1 VAGIVDAINVVLDLS
16 FFPLLDRAEAGLV
29 SDAEANAFDSTVA
42 LGGLAQFVLLVGTAI
57 AFLAWL
63 SRIVE
68 NIPRLG
74 GGQPLASP
82 RAAIGWWFV
91 PFANLVQPF
100 RIVADAYRRLAPAK
114 PAPGLWLVTLWW
126 LLWVVGNLVGN
137 VALRVVLQEN
147 PTIADL
153 RREFLAYAVSDVLTA
168 VAAALAVVMVRRM
181 QRWADDRAAT
191 ASGLPMPNT
200 LVVPPAA
207 GA

>member
-29 SDAEANAFDSTVA
+29 SDAEANAFDSIFGMSGVA
-42 LGGLAQFVLLVGTAI
+42 QAAVILATAV

-68 NIPRLG
+68 NIPLLG

-100 RIVADAYRRLAPAK
+100 RIVADAYRRLATAQ

-126 LLWVVGNLVGN
+126 LLWIVGNLVSN

-153 RREFLAYAVSDVLTA
+153 RLEFLAYAVSDVLTA
-168 VAAALAVVMVRRM
+168 VAAVLAVIVVRRM

-191 ASGLPMPNT
+191 ASGLPVPNT

>member
-29 SDAEANAFDSTVA
+29 NDAEANAFDSIF
-42 LGGLAQFVLLVGTAI
+42 GMSGLAQAAVILATAV

-68 NIPRLG
+68 NIPLLG
-74 GGQPLASP
+74 GGQPLTSP

-100 RIVADAYRRLAPAK
+100 RIVADAYRRLAAAQ

-126 LLWVVGNLVGN
+126 LLWIVGNLVSN

-153 RREFLAYAVSDVLTA
+153 RLEFLAYAVSDVLTA
-168 VAAALAVVMVRRM
+168 VAAVLAVIMIRRM
-181 QRWADDRAAT
+181 QRWANDRAAT
-191 ASGLPMPNT
+191 ASGLPVPNT